1 MPNAIN
7 PTGGPNDV
15 LVHPEQTPS
24 RGARHL
30 QDADDNA
37 AAQST
42 DAAKVTISHQAA
54 FVSDTMRVVNAE
66 NVASA
71 RSSVSDIGRASELVK
86 TLASQ
91 ISEQPAVAIGA
102 HALIDPRVALKLLS

>member
-1 MPNAIN
+1 MSNAIN
-7 PTGGPNDV
+7 PTGGPNDA
-15 LVHPEQTPS
+15 LVHPEQTP
-24 RGARHL
+24 ARAARQT
-30 QDADDNA
+30 QDADHHA

-91 ISEQPAVAIGA
+91 ISEEPTVAIGA
-102 HALIDPRVALKLLS
+102 QALIDPRVALNLLS